1 MKKLFLILVV
11 VFCALFSWAQ
21 NVEFDAQNFPDKKV
35 RKEALQLIKKG
46 DKCFYAKTPDYNE
59 ALNYYSKVYEI
70 NPKNAEL
77 NYKMGKCILSKNKKD
92 GLKYFSSANL
102 LFKDS
107 KSNLNLIQENML
119 LYAKSLQYNYKFDS
133 AAVMYNNWILL
144 IKNNKV
150 HKHEDLELIE
160 NFIKQCASGDSLMKT
175 PTRYVV
181 NKLGKS
187 INSEYDDFAP
197 VVYFDTLAFNSIR
210 PTPKSKAKKDKTI
223 SNVYAS
229 IRRDENHFSDARY
242 LGEPFSTSKNE
253 IITDISS
260 NGKYALISR
269 EGDIYY
275 SVHGSDG
282 KWSKMTY
289 VEGELN
295 TDYDERY
302 ACFSKDMQ
310 YIYFSS
316 DSPNGYGGYDIYRSD
331 LIFTRSGELRCT
343 NKRNLGENINSKFD
357 EISVSFSN
365 FDNNMYV
372 SSNCDKAMGGFDIFK
387 SYPESNSWS
396 PLINMGYPL
405 NSTDDDMYFVRS
417 NNSSTGYFTK
427 SDEHYGTNIYSVDI
441 IDVENIVLT
450 REFDN
455 KLRQT
460 SSIEDNLVFG
470 FEDEIKISSYVMCMV
485 KGFIRDAEDFSP
497 LALRVD
503 VIDNK
508 TLNVVASFETNPSNG
523 MYSISLPSG
532 VSYGLMLKDSIYL
545 FCPQEIT
552 IPGTSVYKIIE
563 EDIYIPKTT
572 SERVIMLENISFVRN
587 SDIFNNEKS
596 QGELFR
602 IYRLLSENK
611 DLKVE
616 FFGRFS
622 HTSKILAYL
631 VRNKIDQERITINPP
646 SQGMRN
652 NVTVRFFK

>member
-1 MKKLFLILVV
+1 
-11 VFCALFSWAQ
+11 
-21 NVEFDAQNFPDKKV
+21 
-35 RKEALQLIKKG
+35 
-46 DKCFYAKTPDYNE
+46 
-59 ALNYYSKVYEI
+59 
-70 NPKNAEL
+70 
-77 NYKMGKCILSKNKKD
+77 MGKCILSKNKKD